1 MSAIVETLQRAGVPE
16 PQIDRLLDQ
25 WGGVPV
31 YVPRAPAADHPLV
44 VIAGAEAAKALAAA
58 YGGERI
64 MIPIGARRRRS
75 ELARHVRALRAAGL
89 NNCEIARRLGL
100 HLRSVQRL
108 MQAAS
113 DVAGTRDERQTQLAL
128 DP

>member
-1 MSAIVETLQRAGVPE
+1 MSAIVQHLQRAGVPDA
-16 PQIDRLLDQ
+16 QIDKLLDQ
-25 WGGVPV
+25 WGGLPV
-31 YVPRAPAADHPLV
+31 YVPRSPAADHPLV
-44 VIAGAEAAKALAAA
+44 LIAGMEAAAALAAA

-64 MIPIGARRRRS
+64 MIPLGARRRRN
-75 ELARHVRALRAAGL
+75 ELVRRARELRAAGL

-108 MQAAS
+108 MRADYRD
-113 DVAGTRDERQTQLAL
+113 DVTRDDRQAQLAL